1 MDRRP
6 FSLSAPIV
14 LLLAAAVLP
23 AVGADDDTR
32 PGYRTREVAGWT
44 VHVGAD
50 LIAGRKSELDTA
62 LALLDKQLAE
72 VVKVVPAP
80 AVDELRKTPLWFS
93 PEYPGVPP
101 RAEFHPDAGW
111 LRSNGRNPDMAR
123 AVEFTNVRIFAKE
136 TDRMPNFV
144 LHELAHAYHF
154 RVLGRDRADVIAAFE
169 RAKAANLY
177 GRVERHHGNGR
188 PNTFEAA
195 YAMTDPAE
203 YFAETTE
210 AYFSRNDFFPFT
222 REELRA
228 HDPRMFAVLEEAWGV
243 KPARDGR
250 GDAPAP
256 AAREV
261 TGTAAGEADLAAYE
275 KTIKPLLGARCQ
287 ACHGALKQESG
298 LRVDTAAALRAGGDS
313 GPALVPGDAA
323 VSLILARVS
332 DPDPA
337 TRMPPEGEA
346 EPLGSAE
353 VAALAAWID
362 AGAHGPA
369 DEQPEPDPRQHW
381 AFQPRLRPEL
391 PAVSLPAWRGRVRNP
406 IDAFLAH
413 DHERH
418 GLLPQPE
425 APRHVLV
432 RRLYL
437 DLVGLPPAA
446 EDMSALLADD
456 APDWYERL
464 VDRLLADPRHGERW
478 GRHWMD
484 IWRYSDWWG
493 LGDDHRNSQ
502 KHIWHFRDWIVES
515 LNADVP
521 YDEMLR
527 QMLAADELYPDDP
540 SRLRATGFLARNWF
554 SWNRT
559 QWLDETVEH
568 VGKGLL
574 GLTLNCSKCHDHK
587 YDPIRQQDFYAM
599 RAFFEPHHVRLDV
612 VPGEPDLARDGI
624 PRVFDAWPDA
634 PTHLFV
640 RGEESKA
647 DTSRSIPP
655 GVPEALRFGA
665 LTIEPVP
672 LPKAAWQPARQ
683 PWVIETHLAA
693 ARRSLAD
700 TRQALEQAAPADV
713 AARQASVD
721 VAAAEL
727 LAVERRAEAAH
738 AAWAAEDDPAAA
750 HAARA
755 AECAAAAVRA
765 ERAVAV
771 AKARQSLAA
780 VERKHAQPAAGTPGD
795 GKELQA
801 ARDAL
806 AKAEQAAAEPDG
818 LFTPFVGATW
828 SATHFRGSTG
838 KDPAPSFLAT
848 STGRRRALASWITDP
863 RNPLTARVA
872 VNHLWMRHMGRPL
885 VTTTFDFGR
894 KGNAP
899 ANPALLDWLACELVE
914 GGPGGSPWGMKHLH
928 RLIVTSAAY
937 RMTSSTRDAGEN
949 VRIDPDNRLLWRR
962 DAIRLEAEVIR
973 DCMLALADTLDPT
986 MGGPPVTADQQPQSR
1001 RRSLYFFHS
1010 SVDRNA
1016 LLKTF
1021 DVADVKEC
1029 YERDRSIV
1037 PQQALAL
1044 ANAGLVHDA
1053 AARIAAR
1060 LAGGDDATFL
1070 ERVFLAVLGRAP
1082 AAAERVTCGEALDA
1096 WRQLGRDGVPA
1107 ADDPARALVAW
1118 ALLNHNDFVTV
1129 R

>member
-6 FSLSAPIV
+6 FTCSALTV
-14 LLLAAAVLP
+14 LLLATATLQAI
-23 AVGADDDTR
+23 GAGDDAR
-32 PGYRTREVAGWT
+32 PGYRTREIAGWT
-44 VHVGAD
+44 VHVSEA
-50 LIAGRKSELDTA
+50 LIASQEAELEAA
-62 LALLDKQLAE
+62 LRLLDGQLAE
-72 VVKVVPAP
+72 VVKVVPTP
-80 AVDELRKTPLWFS
+80 AVAELRKTPLWFS

-111 LRSNGRNPDMAR
+111 LRANSRNPDMAR

-154 RVLGRDRADVIAAFE
+154 RVLGRDRADVIAAFD

-222 REELRA
+222 REQLQA
-228 HDPRMFAVLEEAWGV
+228 HDPRMFAVLEAAWGV
-243 KPARDGR
+243 KPAA
-250 GDAPAP
+250 APAP
-256 AAREV
+256 REAA
-261 TGTAAGEADLAAYE
+261 AAPGGQAALAAYE
-275 KTIKPLLGARCQ
+275 QTVKPLLAARCQ

-298 LRVDTAAALRAGGDS
+298 LRLDTAAALRAGGES
-313 GPALVPGDAA
+313 GPALVPGDSAA
-323 VSLILARVS
+323 SLILARVS

-346 EPLGSAE
+346 EPLGGAE

-362 AGAHGPA
+362 AGAQAPA
-369 DEQPEPDPRQHW
+369 DERPEPDPRHHW
-381 AFQPRLRPEL
+381 AFQPCLRPEV
-391 PAVSLPAWRGRVRNP
+391 PTVSLPAWQGRARNA
-406 IDAFLAH
+406 IDAFLAR

-418 GLLPQPE
+418 GLEPQPE

-432 RRLYL
+432 RRLFL
-437 DLVGLPPAA
+437 DLVGLPPAP
-446 EDMSALLADD
+446 EDLAALMADGT
-456 APDWYERL
+456 PDWYERL

-527 QMLAADELYPDDP
+527 QMLAADEFYPDDP
-540 SRLRATGFLARNWF
+540 ARLRATGFLARNWF

-612 VPGEPDLARDGI
+612 VPGEPDLSRDGI
-624 PRVFDAWPDA
+624 PRVFDAWPDT
-634 PTHLFV
+634 PTYLFV
-640 RGEESKA
+640 RGEESRA
-647 DTSRSIPP
+647 DTSRPILP
-655 GVPEALRFGA
+655 GVPQALAFREVA
-665 LTIEPVP
+665 IEPVP

-693 ARRSLAD
+693 ARRALAD
-700 TRQALEQAAPADV
+700 ARLALEKAVPADV

-727 LAVERRAEAAH
+727 LAVERRAEAAR

-750 HAARA
+750 DAASRA
-755 AECAAAAVRA
+755 AERAAAAVRA
-765 ERAVAV
+765 ERQVAV
-771 AKARQSLAA
+771 AQARRSLAA
-780 VERKHAQPAAGTPGD
+780 AELKQAEAATAGKPGD
-795 GKELQA
+795 GKDLKA

-806 AKAEQAAAEPDG
+806 AKAEQAEAEPDG

-848 STGRRRALASWITDP
+848 STGRRRALATWITDP

-872 VNHLWMRHMGRPL
+872 VNHIWMRHMGRPL

-899 ANPALLDWLACELVE
+899 ANPALLDWLASELVD
-914 GGPGGSPWGMKHLH
+914 GGSGPPWGMKHLH

-937 RMTSSTRDAGEN
+937 RMTSSTRTAGEN

-973 DCMLALADTLDPT
+973 DCVLALADTLDLT
-986 MGGPPVTADQQPQSR
+986 TGGPPVPADKQSQSR

-1010 SVDRNA
+1010 SVDRNP

-1044 ANAGLVHDA
+1044 ANAALVHDA
-1053 AARIAAR
+1053 AGRIAAR
-1060 LAGGDDATFL
+1060 LAGGDDPAFI
-1070 ERVFLAVLGRAP
+1070 ERVFLAVLGRTP
-1082 AAAERVTCGEALDA
+1082 ADDECAACGEALAA
-1096 WRQLGRDGVPA
+1096 WRKLGRDGGPGG
-1107 ADDPARALVAW
+1107 DDPARALLAW

>member
-1 MDRRP
+1 
-6 FSLSAPIV
+6 
-14 LLLAAAVLP
+14 
-23 AVGADDDTR
+23 
-32 PGYRTREVAGWT
+32 
-44 VHVGAD
+44 
-50 LIAGRKSELDTA
+50 
-62 LALLDKQLAE
+62 
-72 VVKVVPAP
+72 
-80 AVDELRKTPLWFS
+80 
-93 PEYPGVPP
+93 
-101 RAEFHPDAGW
+101 
-111 LRSNGRNPDMAR
+111 
-123 AVEFTNVRIFAKE
+123 
-136 TDRMPNFV
+136 
-144 LHELAHAYHF
+144 
-154 RVLGRDRADVIAAFE
+154 
-169 RAKAANLY
+169 
-177 GRVERHHGNGR
+177 
-188 PNTFEAA
+188 
-195 YAMTDPAE
+195 
-203 YFAETTE
+203 
-210 AYFSRNDFFPFT
+210 
-222 REELRA
+222 
-228 HDPRMFAVLEEAWGV
+228 MFAVLEEAWGV

-599 RAFFEPHHVRLDV
+599 RAFFEPH
-612 VPGEPDLARDGI
+612 
-624 PRVFDAWPDA
+624 
-634 PTHLFV
+634 
-640 RGEESKA
+640 
-647 DTSRSIPP
+647 
-655 GVPEALRFGA
+655 
-665 LTIEPVP
+665 
-672 LPKAAWQPARQ
+672 Q
-683 PWVIETHLAA
+683 THLAA

-755 AECAAAAVRA
+755 AECAVAAVRA

-914 GGPGGSPWGMKHLH
+914 GGPGESPWGMKHLH

-973 DCMLALADTLDPT
+973 DCMLALADAKKA
-986 MGGPPVTADQQPQSR
+986 GASEAKPVKGSEDEEKAA
-1001 RRSLYFFHS
+1001 
-1010 SVDRNA
+1010 V
-1016 LLKTF
+1016 KT
-1021 DVADVKEC
+1021 
-1029 YERDRSIV
+1029 
-1037 PQQALAL
+1037 
-1044 ANAGLVHDA
+1044 G
-1053 AARIAAR
+1053 
-1060 LAGGDDATFL
+1060 
-1070 ERVFLAVLGRAP
+1070 
-1082 AAAERVTCGEALDA
+1082 GEALDA

>member
-1 MDRRP
+1 
-6 FSLSAPIV
+6 
-14 LLLAAAVLP
+14 
-23 AVGADDDTR
+23 
-32 PGYRTREVAGWT
+32 
-44 VHVGAD
+44 
-50 LIAGRKSELDTA
+50 
-62 LALLDKQLAE
+62 
-72 VVKVVPAP
+72 
-80 AVDELRKTPLWFS
+80 
-93 PEYPGVPP
+93 
-101 RAEFHPDAGW
+101 
-111 LRSNGRNPDMAR
+111 
-123 AVEFTNVRIFAKE
+123 
-136 TDRMPNFV
+136 
-144 LHELAHAYHF
+144 
-154 RVLGRDRADVIAAFE
+154 
-169 RAKAANLY
+169 
-177 GRVERHHGNGR
+177 
-188 PNTFEAA
+188 
-195 YAMTDPAE
+195 
-203 YFAETTE
+203 
-210 AYFSRNDFFPFT
+210 
-222 REELRA
+222 
-228 HDPRMFAVLEEAWGV
+228 MFAVLEEAWGA
-243 KPARDGR
+243 KP
-250 GDAPAP
+250 APAP
-256 AAREV
+256 AAREAA
-261 TGTAAGEADLAAYE
+261 GTPAGEAALAAYE
-275 KTIKPLLGARCQ
+275 KTIKPLLAARCQ

-298 LRVDTAAALRAGGDS
+298 LRLDTAVSLRAGGES
-313 GPALVPGDAA
+313 GPALVTGDSAA
-323 VSLILARVS
+323 SLILARVS

-362 AGAHGPA
+362 AGAPAPA

-381 AFQPRLRPEL
+381 AFQPCLRPDV
-391 PAVSLPAWRGRVRNP
+391 PAVSLPAWQGRVRNP
-406 IDAFLAH
+406 VDSFLAH

-418 GLLPQPE
+418 GLVPQPE

-437 DLVGLPPAA
+437 DLVGLPPAP
-446 EDMSALLADD
+446 EDLSALVADD

-493 LGDDHRNSQ
+493 LGDEHRNSQ

-527 QMLAADELYPDDP
+527 QMLAADEFYPDDP
-540 SRLRATGFLARNWF
+540 ARLRATGFLARNWF

-612 VPGEPDLARDGI
+612 VPGEPDVVRDGI
-624 PRVFDAWPDA
+624 PRVFDAWPDS
-634 PTHLFV
+634 PTYLFV

-655 GVPEALRFGA
+655 GVPQALQFYE
-665 LTIEPVP
+665 LTIEPVS

-693 ARRSLAD
+693 ARRVLAD
-700 TRQALEQAAPADV
+700 ARQALEQAAPDDV
-713 AARQASVD
+713 ATRRLGVE

-727 LAVERRAEAAH
+727 DAVERRAEATR
-738 AAWAAEDDPAAA
+738 AAWAAEDDPTAA
-750 HAARA
+750 HAAPGAVER
-755 AECAAAAVRA
+755 AAAAVRA
-765 ERAVAV
+765 EREVVV
-771 AKARQSLAA
+771 AKARQALTIAEGKQAA
-780 VERKHAQPAAGTPGD
+780 ATGKPGD

-806 AKAEQAAAEPDG
+806 AKAEQAATAKPDG
-818 LFTPFVGATW
+818 RFTPFVGATW
-828 SATHFRGSTG
+828 SATRFRGSAG
-838 KDPAPSFLAT
+838 NDPAPPFLAT
-848 STGRRRALASWITDP
+848 STGRRRALASWITDR

-899 ANPALLDWLACELVE
+899 VNPALLDWLACELME

-937 RMTSSTRDAGEN
+937 RMTSSTRAAGAN
-949 VRIDPDNRLLWRR
+949 VRVDPDNRLLWRR

-973 DCMLALADTLDPT
+973 DCMLALAGTLDPT
-986 MGGPPVTADQQPQSR
+986 MGGPPVPADQQPQSR

-1010 SVDRNA
+1010 SVDRNT

-1044 ANAGLVHDA
+1044 ANAALVHDA
-1053 AARIAAR
+1053 AGRIAAR
-1060 LAGGDDATFL
+1060 LAGGDDAAFV

-1082 AAAERVTCGEALDA
+1082 ADAERAACGESLDA
-1096 WRQLGRDGVPA
+1096 WRKLGRDGVPA
-1107 ADDPARALVAW
+1107 ADDPARVLVAW

>member
-1 MDRRP
+1 MDGSPTR
-6 FSLSAPIV
+6 SWLVALVLTLTAVPIT
-14 LLLAAAVLP
+14 AS
-23 AVGADDDTR
+23 ADDVR
-32 PGYRTREVAGWT
+32 PGFTTREIAGWQ
-44 VHVGAD
+44 VHVNEALLTNPESG
-50 LIAGRKSELDTA
+50 LDAA
-62 LALLDKQLAE
+62 LGLLDKQLAE
-72 VVKVVPAP
+72 VVRVVPAP
-80 AVDELRKTPLWFS
+80 AVAELRKTPLWFS

-111 LRSNGRNPDMAR
+111 LRNNGRDPAMAR
-123 AVEFTNVRIFAKE
+123 AVEFTNVRIFAAE

-154 RVLGRDRADVIAAFE
+154 RVLGRDRADVIAAYE

-228 HDPRMFAVLEEAWGV
+228 HDPRMFAVLEDAWGV
-243 KPARDGR
+243 KPAP
-250 GDAPAP
+250 APAP
-256 AAREV
+256 REAA
-261 TGTAAGEADLAAYE
+261 AAPAPEAALADYGRM
-275 KTIKPLLGARCQ
+275 IKPLLAARCG

-298 LRVDTAAALRAGGDS
+298 LRLDTAASLRAGGES

-323 VSLILARVS
+323 ASLILARVS

-353 VAALAAWID
+353 VAALAAWIS
-362 AGAHGPA
+362 AGAPA
-369 DEQPEPDPRQHW
+369 PSDEQPDLDPRQHW
-381 AFQPRLRPEL
+381 AFQPRLRPEV
-391 PAVSLPAWRGRVRNP
+391 PPVSLPAWQGRVRNP
-406 IDAFLAH
+406 IDAFLAR

-418 GLLPQPE
+418 GLLPQAE

-437 DLVGLPPAA
+437 DLIGLPPTPEDLAA
-446 EDMSALLADD
+446 LVADD

-493 LGDDHRNSQ
+493 LGDEHRNSQ
-502 KHIWHFRDWIVES
+502 KHIWHFRDWIIES

-527 QMLAADELYPDDP
+527 QMLAADEFYPDDP

-612 VPGEPDLARDGI
+612 VPGEPDVTRDGI

-634 PTHLFV
+634 PTYLFV
-640 RGEESKA
+640 RGEEAKA

-655 GVPEALRFGA
+655 GVPEALEFCA

-693 ARRSLAD
+693 ARRALAD
-700 TRQALEQAAPADV
+700 AQQALEKPATD
-713 AARQASVD
+713 ATTRRHDVD

-727 LAVERRAEAAH
+727 RAVEQRADATR
-738 AAWAAEDDPAAA
+738 AAWTAEDDPTAAD
-750 HAARA
+750 AARSA
-755 AECAAAAVRA
+755 ADRAAAAVRA
-765 ERAVAV
+765 EREVAV
-771 AKARQSLAA
+771 AKARRALAA
-780 VERKHAQPAAGTPGD
+780 AEGRQAQAAASGKPGD
-795 GKELQA
+795 GKDLQA

-818 LFTPFVGATW
+818 PFTPFVGTKW
-828 SATHFRGSTG
+828 SATRFRGSAG
-838 KDPAPSFLAT
+838 EDPAPPFLAT
-848 STGRRRALASWITDP
+848 STGRRRALATWITDP
-863 RNPLTARVA
+863 KNPLTARVA
-872 VNHLWMRHMGRPL
+872 VNHVWMRHLGRPL

-899 ANPALLDWLACELVE
+899 ANPALLDWLASELVE
-914 GGPGGSPWGMKHLH
+914 GGPGSRPWAMKHLH

-937 RMTSSTRDAGEN
+937 RMSSSTRSSGAN

-973 DCMLALADTLDPT
+973 DCMLALAGTLDPA
-986 MGGPPVTADQQPQSR
+986 MGGPPVPAGEQPQSL

-1021 DVADVKEC
+1021 DAADVKEC

-1044 ANAGLVHDA
+1044 ANAALVHDA
-1053 AARIAAR
+1053 AGRIATR
-1060 LAGGDDATFL
+1060 LGGGDDMTFV
-1070 ERVFLAVLGRAP
+1070 ERAFLAVLGRGP
-1082 AAAERVTCGEALDA
+1082 DDAERAACAEALEA
-1096 WRQLGRDGVPA
+1096 WRTLGRDGVPA
-1107 ADDPARALVAW
+1107 VDDPARALVAW